1 MQAAQKAL
9 VGLQDVTH
17 ELLPRILGDPRPEM
31 KCAAL
36 EICEALGS
44 VGAELVDGIV
54 ESASC
59 PDDLVRQRTVQ
70 ALSVVSDAAISD
82 KVLPKLLQDP
92 SLLVSKM
99 QLLMPWLWQDI

>member
-1 MQAAQKAL
+1 M
-9 VGLQDVTH
+9 TH

-59 PDDLVRQRTVQ
+59 PDDLVRQRTVPGVECGFRCGHFQQSSSQ
-70 ALSVVSDAAISD
+70 ASAG
-82 KVLPKLLQDP
+82 
-92 SLLVSKM
+92 SKPAG
-99 QLLMPWLWQDI
+99 LEDGSSNGG